1 MNDEY
6 KPPKPVERYTDFKT
20 GEKRIVYDGVFDI
33 PADENWNPKPIPGPV
48 FLPIE
53 PGHPSF
59 MQRATAVV
67 DMVTNLA
74 NSPTEASDVRLKAMD
89 MLAKFYGLYERDH
102 QQKKQAAVQIV
113 QNAERQLNIKF
124 EPPKPSRSFHPDNP
138 DWFIEHGYESYD
150 DFMDK
155 HMKAYREAVAKQEEE
170 ERAESAKLAKPAKLT
185 DEQNEQDTGSG
196 NN

>member
-1 MNDEY
+1 MDY
-6 KPPKPVERYTDFKT
+6 KNKSTDSIERYIDPKT
-20 GEKRIVYDGVFDI
+20 GEKRLLYNDFIDV

-74 NSPTEASDVRLKAMD
+74 NSPAENSEVRLKAMD

-124 EPPKPSRSFHPDNP
+124 EPPKPSRSFHPDDP
-138 DWFIEHGYESYD
+138 EWFIENGYKSYD
-150 DFMDK
+150 EFMSEQ
-155 HMKAYREAVAKQEEE
+155 MKNYRELVAKQEEA
-170 ERAESAKLAKPAKLT
+170 ERAESAKLAKPA
-185 DEQNEQDTGSG
+185 DVQNEQDTGSG